1 MDNNDNKDKSLD
13 SESQEILNDDELNY
27 GGDFKER
34 DSLTENNIVEEVK
47 KSFLD
52 YSMSVITS
60 RALPDLRDGLKPVHR
75 RILWSMYNSGYT
87 PDKPHRKS
95 AKTVGEVMGNY
106 HPHGDSS
113 IYEAMVRMAQDFNQ
127 RYMLIDGHGNF
138 GNIEGDGAAAMR
150 YTESRLSKISLE
162 LLRDINKDTVDF
174 DPNFDETLKEP
185 RVLPS
190 RFPNILVNGTMGI
203 AVGMATNIPP
213 HNLGEVIDGCIA
225 YIDNP
230 DIDTMGLMQYIKG
243 PDFPTG
249 GIIS

>member
-1 MDNNDNKDKSLD
+1 MDEERK
-13 SESQEILNDDELNY
+13 NDDINIENNEETVDKY
-27 GGDFKER
+27 SGTFHER
-34 DSLTENNIVEEVK
+34 DSLAINDIVSEVK
-47 KSFLD
+47 DSFLE

-60 RALPDLRDGLKPVHR
+60 RAIPDLRDGLKPVHR

-127 RYMLIDGHGNF
+127 RYILVDGHGNF
-138 GNIEGDGAAAMR
+138 GNIDGDGAAAYR

-174 DPNFDETLKEP
+174 LDNFDST
-185 RVLPS
+185 R
-190 RFPNILVNGTMGI
+190 
-203 AVGMATNIPP
+203 
-213 HNLGEVIDGCIA
+213 
-225 YIDNP
+225 
-230 DIDTMGLMQYIKG
+230 
-243 PDFPTG
+243 
-249 GIIS
+249 